1 MSKTGNWD
9 FAVISE
15 KLAQRSLNVKGG
27 RMKFFIDTAN
37 LQEIRKANEL
47 GLLDGVTTNPTLVAR
62 EGRDFEELI
71 KEICKIVDGPVSVEV
86 ISVEAEGMV
95 KEARQL
101 AKLADN
107 IVVKIP
113 MIYEG
118 IRATKILSKEDISTN
133 VTLVFSPL
141 QALIAAK
148 AGATFVS
155 PFIGRLDDI
164 SSVGMGIVEDIVAIY
179 ENYGFETEVIVA
191 SIRNPVHVLD
201 AALIGAD
208 IATIPF
214 KVLIQLAEHP
224 LTEIGLDRFL
234 ADWKKMR

>member
-1 MSKTGNWD
+1 
-9 FAVISE
+9 
-15 KLAQRSLNVKGG
+15 
-27 RMKFFIDTAN
+27 MKFFIDTAN

-71 KEICKIVDGPVSVEV
+71 KEICKIVDGPVSAEV

-95 KEARQL
+95 KEAREL

-118 IRATKILSKEDISTN
+118 IKATKILSKEDISTN

-201 AALIGAD
+201 AALIGAH

-234 ADWKKMR
+234 TDWKKMR